1 MRTVIVTACAAFG
14 LTVSEAKTDI
24 MCLQT
29 KGGGHMPFTVSAA
42 GQVYKRTVE
51 FVYLGGTISADWDLR
66 SVEVT
71 HRLQTSWVCFGR
83 YKMEIYDRPSVCSR
97 LKVRM
102 LTAEVL
108 ETLLYG
114 CVTWTPSK
122 ADYGRLRKAHHQML
136 LRCLGSRKRKREG
149 HILSY
154 ANALLRTDSESVE
167 TTVRRRIVRGL
178 RGTHGRIAPARGR

>member
-1 MRTVIVTACAAFG
+1 
-14 LTVSEAKTDI
+14 
-24 MCLQT
+24 
-29 KGGGHMPFTVSAA
+29 
-42 GQVYKRTVE
+42 
-51 FVYLGGTISADWDLR
+51 
-66 SVEVT
+66 
-71 HRLQTSWVCFGR
+71 
-83 YKMEIYDRPSVCSR
+83 
-97 LKVRM
+97 M

-136 LRCLGSRKRKREG
+136 IRCLGSRERKREN

-167 TTVRRRIVRGL
+167 TTVRRR
-178 RGTHGRIAPARGR
+178 RILFAGFVTRMGEERLPRRVMFGEMLGGKGYSRTG